1 MSLEKMSFESKNYK
15 RILRED
21 LVKNLGLGEL
31 TGLHID
37 QSQTYH
43 CIEDIML
50 YPWTNQSRFLNITS
64 QASIPNLLPLAIF

>member
-1 MSLEKMSFESKNYK
+1 MSYTLFTWPGIVLFLMSLEKMSFESKNYK

-37 QSQTYH
+37 QSQTYQR
-43 CIEDIML
+43 IEDIML
-50 YPWTNQSRFLNITS
+50 YP
-64 QASIPNLLPLAIF
+64 